1 MPNDFSISDDPGTIL
16 DSLPVPTHQLPAARS
31 VFNGPPVPPFKQA
44 APQTVEEALYRSPY
58 RYAAPRITIC
68 NDGSLEDGEVVHVRS
83 DRIVIGR
90 SKGDILI
97 PHDVA
102 MSASHAEVA
111 RVDVGGKHAW
121 VVRDLA
127 SSNGTLVRCRAVT
140 LRTGMT
146 LLIGSRR
153 YRFDVPTSSGSSAY
167 DPFEV
172 GETALV
178 EDLFCMHMGADTLPA
193 LVETMSKGDKT
204 PRRHPF
210 RSLRLAIG
218 RPGFGNNIELDDLC
232 VAKVHAIVTR
242 DASGVWQLE
251 AQPSLNG
258 IWVKIDAVKLT
269 DNCLFQC
276 GEQRFRFRE

>member
-1 MPNDFSISDDPGTIL
+1 MPNDFPISDDPGTIL
-16 DSLPVPTHQLPAARS
+16 DSLPIPTHQLPAARS
-31 VFNGPPVPPFKQA
+31 VFTGPPVPPLKPA
-44 APQTVEEALYRSPY
+44 APQAVEEVLYRSPY
-58 RYAAPRITIC
+58 RYTAPRLTIC
-68 NDGSLEDGEVVHVRS
+68 DDGSLDEGEEVYVRS
-83 DRIVIGR
+83 DRMVIGR

-102 MSASHAEVA
+102 MSGSHAEIV
-111 RVDVGGKHAW
+111 RVDVGGRHAW
-121 VVRDLA
+121 VVRDLD

-140 LRTGMT
+140 LRPAMT

-153 YRFDVPTSSGSSAY
+153 YRFELTPTAASPSRHEAQ
-167 DPFEV
+167 DDK
-172 GETALV
+172 TALV
-178 EDLFCMHMGADTLPA
+178 DNLNAPSSDALPA
-193 LVETMSKGDKT
+193 LVETTPTGDKT
-204 PRRHPF
+204 PRRHTF

-218 RPGFGNNIELDDLC
+218 RPGFGNDIELDDLC

-251 AQPSLNG
+251 SQPSLNG

>member
-1 MPNDFSISDDPGTIL
+1 MPNDFPISDDPGTIL
-16 DSLPVPTHQLPAARS
+16 DSLPIPTHELPAARS
-31 VFNGPPVPPFKQA
+31 VFTGPPAPPPKPVQ
-44 APQTVEEALYRSPY
+44 PQTVEEVLYRSPY

-83 DRIVIGR
+83 DRMVIGR

-102 MSASHAEVA
+102 MSASHAEIA

-121 VVRDLA
+121 VVRDLD

-146 LLIGSRR
+146 LLIGSKR
-153 YRFDVPTSSGSSAY
+153 YRFEVPTSSVSPSSAATL
-167 DPFEV
+167 DPK
-172 GETALV
+172 TALV
-178 EDLFCMHMGADTLPA
+178 DDLASTRADSLPA
-193 LVETMSKGDKT
+193 LIETTPTDDKT

-210 RSLRLAIG
+210 RSTRQAIG
-218 RPGFGNNIELDDLC
+218 RPGFGNDIELDDLC
-232 VAKVHAIVTR
+232 VAKVHAVVTR
-242 DASGVWQLE
+242 DASGVWQINS
-251 AQPSLNG
+251 QPSLNG
-258 IWVKIDAVKLT
+258 IWVKIDAIKLT

-276 GEQRFRFRE
+276 GEQRFKFVLP

>member
-1 MPNDFSISDDPGTIL
+1 MPNDFPISDDPGTVL
-16 DSLPVPTHQLPAARS
+16 DSLPIPTHQLPAARS

-68 NDGSLEDGEVVHVRS
+68 DDGSLEDGEIVHVRS
-83 DRIVIGR
+83 VRIVIGR

-121 VVRDLA
+121 VVRDLD

-140 LRTGMT
+140 LRPGMT
-146 LLIGSRR
+146 LLIGSKR
-153 YRFDVPTSSGSSAY
+153 YRFDVPASYVSIGY

-172 GETALV
+172 GETAL
-178 EDLFCMHMGADTLPA
+178 EQDLFCMSMAADDLPA
-193 LVETMSKGDKT
+193 LVETTPTGNKI

>member
-1 MPNDFSISDDPGTIL
+1 MPNDFPISDDPGTVL
-16 DSLPVPTHQLPAARS
+16 DSFPVPTHQLPVARS
-31 VFNGPPVPPFKQA
+31 VFKGPPVPPPKPA
-44 APQTVEEALYRSPY
+44 GPQTVEEVLYRSPY

-68 NDGSLEDGEVVHVRS
+68 DDGSLEDGEVVHVRS

-102 MSASHAEVA
+102 MSASHAEIA

-121 VVRDLA
+121 VVRDLD

-140 LRTGMT
+140 LRPGMT
-146 LLIGSRR
+146 LLIGSKR
-153 YRFDVPTSSGSSAY
+153 YRFEVPTSSVSPSSSASSN
-167 DPFEV
+167 PK
-172 GETALV
+172 TSLV
-178 EDLFCMHMGADTLPA
+178 DDLAGGRADSLPA
-193 LVETMSKGDKT
+193 LIETTPTGDKT
-204 PRRHPF
+204 PSRHPF
-210 RSLRLAIG
+210 RSLQLAIG

-242 DASGVWQLE
+242 DASGVWQVE

-276 GEQRFRFRE
+276 GEQRFKFVLP

>member
-1 MPNDFSISDDPGTIL
+1 MPNDFPISDDPGTVL
-16 DSLPVPTHQLPAARS
+16 DSLPIPTHQLPAARS

-68 NDGSLEDGEVVHVRS
+68 DDGSLEDGEVVHVRS

-153 YRFDVPTSSGSSAY
+153 YRFEVPTSSVSPSSDATT
-167 DPFEV
+167 DQK
-172 GETALV
+172 TTLV
-178 EDLFCMHMGADTLPA
+178 DDLAGGRADSLPA
-193 LVETMSKGDKT
+193 LIETTPTGDKT
-204 PRRHPF
+204 QRRHSF

-218 RPGFGNNIELDDLC
+218 RLGFGNNIELDDLC

-242 DASGVWQLE
+242 DASGVWQVE

-276 GEQRFRFRE
+276 GEQRFKFLLP

>member
-1 MPNDFSISDDPGTIL
+1 MPTDFPISDDPGTIH
-16 DSLPVPTHQLPAARS
+16 DSLPIPTHQLPAARS
-31 VFNGPPVPPFKQA
+31 VFTGPPVPPLKPTPPEA
-44 APQTVEEALYRSPY
+44 VEEVLYRSPY

-83 DRIVIGR
+83 DRMVIGR

-102 MSASHAEVA
+102 MSASHAEIA

-121 VVRDLA
+121 VVRDLD

-153 YRFDVPTSSGSSAY
+153 YRFELVPSSASPTH
-167 DPFEV
+167 DATEA
-172 GETALV
+172 GDTSLL
-178 EDLFCMHMGADTLPA
+178 EDLLYMAVDALPA
-193 LVETMSKGDKT
+193 LIETTPTGDKI
-204 PRRHPF
+204 PRRHTF

-218 RPGFGNNIELDDLC
+218 RPGFGNNIELEDLC
-232 VAKVHAIVTR
+232 VSKVHAIVTR

-251 AQPSLNG
+251 SQPSLNG

-269 DNCLFQC
+269 DNCMFQC

>member
-1 MPNDFSISDDPGTIL
+1 MPNDFPISDDPGTIL
-16 DSLPVPTHQLPAARS
+16 DSLPISTHQLPAARS
-31 VFNGPPVPPFKQA
+31 VFTGPPVPPLKPT
-44 APQTVEEALYRSPY
+44 APQTVEETLYRSPY

-68 NDGSLEDGEVVHVRS
+68 DDGSLEDGEVVHVRS

-90 SKGDILI
+90 SKGDLLI

-102 MSASHAEVA
+102 MSASHAEIA

-121 VVRDLA
+121 VVRDLD

-146 LLIGSRR
+146 LLIGSKR
-153 YRFDVPTSSGSSAY
+153 YRFDVPTSSVSPSSDASP
-167 DPFEV
+167 DHK
-172 GETALV
+172 TALV
-178 EDLFCMHMGADTLPA
+178 DDLTSVRADSLPA
-193 LVETMSKGDKT
+193 LIETTPTGDKT

-218 RPGFGNNIELDDLC
+218 RPGFGNDIELDDLC

-242 DASGVWQLE
+242 DASDVWQVE

>member
-1 MPNDFSISDDPGTIL
+1 MPNDFPISDDPGTIL
-16 DSLPVPTHQLPAARS
+16 DSLPIPTHQLPVARS
-31 VFNGPPVPPFKQA
+31 VFTGPPVPPLEPA
-44 APQTVEEALYRSPY
+44 PPQTVEEALYRSPY
-58 RYAAPRITIC
+58 RYAAPRLTIC
-68 NDGSLEDGEVVHVRS
+68 DDGSLEDGEVVHVRS

-121 VVRDLA
+121 VVRDLS

-146 LLIGSRR
+146 LLIGSKR
-153 YRFDVPTSSGSSAY
+153 YRFEVPTSSVSPSGDATT
-167 DPFEV
+167 DQKTTLAV
-172 GETALV
+172 
-178 EDLFCMHMGADTLPA
+178 DLAGGRADSLPA
-193 LVETMSKGDKT
+193 LVETTPTADKT
-204 PRRHPF
+204 LTRHSF

-218 RPGFGNNIELDDLC
+218 RPGFRNDIELDDLC

-242 DASGVWQLE
+242 DASGAWQL
-251 AQPSLNG
+251 ASQPSLNG